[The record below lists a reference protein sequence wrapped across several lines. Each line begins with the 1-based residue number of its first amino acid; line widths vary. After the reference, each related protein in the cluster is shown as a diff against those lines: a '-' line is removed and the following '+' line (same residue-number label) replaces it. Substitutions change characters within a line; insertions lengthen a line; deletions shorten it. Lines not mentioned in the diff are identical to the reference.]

1 MKTKA
6 LKSFSDLSAI
16 KDTLATSKKQP
27 SSEAQSQH
35 VQSSTTTSSYKH
47 LNESDRSKWA
57 AVFDLLEDKFFSD
70 LTAGLE
76 NKISSK
82 KYSTVTAVLSYPTEA
97 DHIISQQD
105 LNRAHGL
112 AYFIKASV
120 NSGSIK
126 YTNARVP
133 STWRISGNP
142 GTKR

>member
-1 MKTKA
+1 MKTQT

-16 KDTLATSKKQP
+16 KDSLATSIKQP
-27 SSEAQSQH
+27 SSESRSQH
-35 VQSSTTTSSYKH
+35 VQSSNTASSYKH

-76 NKISSK
+76 KKISSK

-133 STWRISGNP
+133 SNWRISGNP